1 VRPRTDIFE
10 TPDAWLLVVDLPGTD
25 ENRIDIAVEKHVLT
39 IKADPE
45 DVHPEGFDPV
55 HTEFL
60 SRRFERSFRLPEW
73 IDIARI
79 DANVK
84 NGVLRLTVPK
94 SSEARP
100 RQVAVKAG

>member
-1 VRPRTDIFE
+1 
-10 TPDAWLLVVDLPGTD
+10 LVVDLPGAD
-25 ENRIDIAVEKHVLT
+25 EHGIDISVEKHVLT
-39 IKADPE
+39 IKAEPE
-45 DVHPEGFDPV
+45 DFQPEGFDRL
-55 HTEFL
+55 HTEIL
-60 SRRFERSFRLPEW
+60 PHRYERSFRLPEG
-73 IDIARI
+73 IDVVRI